1 MLMGEGGSGV
11 TGSPSPHYNGVKDTC
26 VGCHMGDEEF
36 NHTYAPDVARCQT
49 CHADASDFDMDGV
62 QTEVKGM
69 VDELHTI
76 FVDKK
81 LMNPETDLWGVWD
94 PATQKF
100 ANPSAS
106 APLVVPDAVA
116 QAMWNYNFVVEDQS
130 MGVHN
135 SAYTKAL
142 LQQALDAM
150 K

>member
-1 MLMGEGGSGV
+1 MW
-11 TGSPSPHYNGVKDTC
+11 H
-26 VGCHMGDEEF
+26 
-36 NHTYAPDVARCQT
+36 AARL
-49 CHADASDFDMDGV
+49 ADASNFDMDGV
-62 QTEVKGM
+62 QTEIKAM

-81 LMNPETDLWGVWD
+81 LMNPDTDLWGVWD

-100 ANPSAS
+100 SNPSAT

-116 QAMWNYNFVVEDQS
+116 QAMWNYSFVVEDQS